1 MMKKIKNLLL
11 VLIITMICVI
21 FVLSSYAA
29 TTAGQE
35 LRTQVLYLADIIEND
50 NAMNEYISRGEFAR
64 MVVKASQYKDGV
76 TYYDNNSGFSDVSSD
91 YLYAPYIKIA
101 AREGYMSSYLG
112 GLFKPL
118 DYLSYKDL
126 SRACL
131 ALLGYTNDDFSGSQ
145 IAGRFETFCS
155 LKMNDNI
162 DKTFADYVT
171 KKDAVNAIYNTLK
184 TNKKGSNSAYGPS
197 IFTNLSVNSDGDLNA
212 SGLTKTKL
220 DGPFILKRGESFNLA
235 IPFDITTANIFINGT
250 SSTLENTYRELNNNG
265 YLLYYYNITTKTI
278 YIYKEGTTLESS
290 TSVSTGYVNHI
301 YYNASDTITPTRVE
315 IDLGYYTLGNSEVK
329 FAFSYTGTISVGD
342 KIIFIY
348 TKNQDSND
356 TDESG
361 DGTVVTTGT
370 ITHAYIYDLRY

>member
-1 MMKKIKNLLL
+1 MMKTLKKLLAL
-11 VLIITMICVI
+11 SMIIFTCVNSC
-21 FVLSSYAA
+21 FFSFAA

-50 NAMNEYISRGEFAR
+50 NAMNEYLTRGEFSR
-64 MVVKASQYKDGV
+64 MIVKASQYKDGV
-76 TYYDNNSGFSDVSSD
+76 TYYDNNSGFADVPND
-91 YLYAPYIKIA
+91 YIYAPFIKIA
-101 AREGYMSSYLG
+101 AREGYMTSYLG

-118 DYLSYKDL
+118 ENLTYKDL
-126 SRACL
+126 ARACL
-131 ALLGYTNDDFSGSQ
+131 SLLGYTNDDFNGNQ

-162 DKTFADYVT
+162 EKGFTDLVT

-184 TNKKGSNSAYGPS
+184 ANKKGSNSAYGPS
-197 IFTNLSVNSDGDLNA
+197 VFTSLSVNSDGDLNA

-220 DGPFILKRGESFNLA
+220 DGPFILKRGEAFNLA
-235 IPFDITTANIFINGT
+235 IPFDIISANIFINGT

-265 YLLYYYNITTKTI
+265 YLVYYYNTATKTI

-290 TSVSTGYVNHI
+290 TSVKTGYVNHI

-329 FAFSYTGTISVGD
+329 FAFSYSGTISVGD

-348 TKNQDSND
+348 TKNQETND
-356 TDESG
+356 TDSSG
-361 DGTVVTTGT
+361 EGTVVTAGT

>member
-1 MMKKIKNLLL
+1 MIKTLKNLLFI
-11 VLIITMICVI
+11 LIVAVMCATST
-21 FVLSSYAA
+21 FYSYAA

-50 NAMNEYISRGEFAR
+50 NAMNDYITRGEFAR

-76 TYYDNNSGFSDVSSD
+76 TYYDNNSGFADVPND
-91 YLYAPYIKIA
+91 YLYASFIKIA
-101 AREGYMSSYLG
+101 AREGYMTAYLG

-118 DYLSYKDL
+118 EFLSYKDL
-126 SRACL
+126 SRSCL
-131 ALLGYTNDDFSGSQ
+131 ALLGYTNDDFSGNQ
-145 IAGRFETFCS
+145 IAGRFEMFCS

-162 DKTFADYVT
+162 DKVFTDNVT

-184 TNKKGSNSAYGPS
+184 ANKKGSNSAYGPS

-220 DGPFILKRGESFNLA
+220 DGPFILKRGEAFNLA
-235 IPFDITTANIFINGT
+235 IPFDIITANIFVNGV

-265 YLLYYYNITTKTI
+265 YLVYYYNTTTKTI

-290 TSVSTGYVNHI
+290 TSVGTGYVNHI

-329 FAFSYTGTISVGD
+329 FAFSYAGTISVGD

-348 TKNQDSND
+348 TKNQDTND

-361 DGTVVTTGT
+361 EGTVVTTGT

>member
-1 MMKKIKNLLL
+1 MIKTLKNLLSI
-11 VLIITMICVI
+11 LIVAVMCATST
-21 FVLSSYAA
+21 FYSYAA

-50 NAMNEYISRGEFAR
+50 NAMNDYITRGEFAR

-76 TYYDNNSGFSDVSSD
+76 TYYDNNSGFADVPND
-91 YLYAPYIKIA
+91 YLYASFIKVA
-101 AREGYMSSYLG
+101 AREGYMTAYLG

-118 DYLSYKDL
+118 EFLSYKDL

-131 ALLGYTNDDFSGSQ
+131 ALLGYTNDDFSGNQ
-145 IAGRFETFCS
+145 IAGRFEMFCS

-162 DKTFADYVT
+162 DKVFTDNVT

-184 TNKKGSNSAYGPS
+184 ANKKGSNSAYGPS

-220 DGPFILKRGESFNLA
+220 DGPFILKRGEAFNLA
-235 IPFDITTANIFINGT
+235 IPFDIITANIFVNGV

-265 YLLYYYNITTKTI
+265 YLVYYYNTTTKTI

-290 TSVSTGYVNHI
+290 TSVGTGYVNHI

-329 FAFSYTGTISVGD
+329 FAFSYAGTISVGD

-348 TKNQDSND
+348 TKNQDTND

-361 DGTVVTTGT
+361 EGTVVTTGT

>member
-1 MMKKIKNLLL
+1 MMKRIKNLLL

-21 FVLSSYAA
+21 FAFSSYAA

-265 YLLYYYNITTKTI
+265 YLVYYYNITTKTI

>member
-1 MMKKIKNLLL
+1 MIKTLKNLLFI
-11 VLIITMICVI
+11 LIVAVMCATST
-21 FVLSSYAA
+21 FYSYAA

-50 NAMNEYISRGEFAR
+50 NAMNDYITRGEFAR

-76 TYYDNNSGFSDVSSD
+76 TYYDNNSGFADVPND
-91 YLYAPYIKIA
+91 YLYASFIKVA
-101 AREGYMSSYLG
+101 AREGYMTAYLG

-118 DYLSYKDL
+118 EFLSYKDL

-131 ALLGYTNDDFSGSQ
+131 ALLGYTNDDFSGNQ
-145 IAGRFETFCS
+145 IAGRFEMFCS

-162 DKTFADYVT
+162 DKVFTDNVT

-184 TNKKGSNSAYGPS
+184 ANKKGSNSAYGPS

-220 DGPFILKRGESFNLA
+220 DGPFILKRGEAFNLA
-235 IPFDITTANIFINGT
+235 IPFDIITANIFVNGV

-265 YLLYYYNITTKTI
+265 YLVYYYNTTTKTI

-290 TSVSTGYVNHI
+290 TSVGTGYVNHI

-329 FAFSYTGTISVGD
+329 FAFSYAGTISVGD

-348 TKNQDSND
+348 TKNQDTND

-361 DGTVVTTGT
+361 EGTVVTTGT

>member
-1 MMKKIKNLLL
+1 MIKTLKNLLSI
-11 VLIITMICVI
+11 LIVAVMCATST
-21 FVLSSYAA
+21 FYSYAA

-50 NAMNEYISRGEFAR
+50 NAMNDYITRGEFAR

-76 TYYDNNSGFSDVSSD
+76 TYYDNNSGFADVPND
-91 YLYAPYIKIA
+91 YLYASFIKVA
-101 AREGYMSSYLG
+101 AREGYMTAYLG

-118 DYLSYKDL
+118 EFLSYKDL

-131 ALLGYTNDDFSGSQ
+131 ALLGYTNDDFSGNQ
-145 IAGRFETFCS
+145 IAGRFEMFCS

-162 DKTFADYVT
+162 DKVFTDNVT
-171 KKDAVNAIYNTLK
+171 KKDSVNAIYNTLK
-184 TNKKGSNSAYGPS
+184 VNKKGSNSAYGPS

-220 DGPFILKRGESFNLA
+220 DGPFILKRGEAFNLA
-235 IPFDITTANIFINGT
+235 IPFDIITANIFVNGV

-265 YLLYYYNITTKTI
+265 YLVYYYNTTTKTI

-290 TSVSTGYVNHI
+290 TSVGTGYVNHI

-329 FAFSYTGTISVGD
+329 FAFSYAGTISVGD

-348 TKNQDSND
+348 TKNQDTND

-361 DGTVVTTGT
+361 EGTVVTTGT

>member
-21 FVLSSYAA
+21 FAFSSYAA

-265 YLLYYYNITTKTI
+265 YLVYYW
-278 YIYKEGTTLESS
+278 
-290 TSVSTGYVNHI
+290 
-301 YYNASDTITPTRVE
+301 
-315 IDLGYYTLGNSEVK
+315 
-329 FAFSYTGTISVGD
+329 
-342 KIIFIY
+342 
-348 TKNQDSND
+348 
-356 TDESG
+356 
-361 DGTVVTTGT
+361 
-370 ITHAYIYDLRY
+370 

>member
-1 MMKKIKNLLL
+1 MIKTLKNLLSI
-11 VLIITMICVI
+11 LIVAVMCATST
-21 FVLSSYAA
+21 FYSYAA

-50 NAMNEYISRGEFAR
+50 NAMNDYITRGEFAR

-76 TYYDNNSGFSDVSSD
+76 TYYDNNSGFADVPND
-91 YLYAPYIKIA
+91 YLYASFIKVA
-101 AREGYMSSYLG
+101 AREGYMTAYLG

-118 DYLSYKDL
+118 EFLSYKDL

-131 ALLGYTNDDFSGSQ
+131 ALLGYTNDDFSGNQ
-145 IAGRFETFCS
+145 IAGRFEMFCS

-162 DKTFADYVT
+162 DKVFTDNVT

-184 TNKKGSNSAYGPS
+184 VNKKGSNSAYGPS

-220 DGPFILKRGESFNLA
+220 DGPFILKRGEAFNLA
-235 IPFDITTANIFINGT
+235 IPFDIITANIFVNGV

-265 YLLYYYNITTKTI
+265 YLVYYYNTTTKTI

-290 TSVSTGYVNHI
+290 TSVGTGYVNHI

-329 FAFSYTGTISVGD
+329 FAFSYAGTISVGD

-348 TKNQDSND
+348 TKNQDTND

-361 DGTVVTTGT
+361 EGTVVTTGT